1 MKIKKVTSWIT
12 MAVLLIMLGASS
24 LTVAKA
30 SNAWKGFDLS
40 TESYYGDDYDVSEFQ
55 AKDST
60 DSVRVRVDYADG
72 VLDYRVVG
80 AMEEFTDDYDDCS
93 NGYVYRISSEG
104 EYYLYSWVKEWGY
117 SYAGLR
123 VDSTTDSFT
132 NHMGAF
138 MAY

>member
-40 TESYYGDDYDVSEFQ
+40 TESYYGDDYDVSGFQ
-55 AKDST
+55 AKDTT
-60 DSVRVRVDYADG
+60 DSVITDVSYADG

-80 AMEEFTDDYDDCS
+80 AMDEDTDDYDDCS
-93 NGYVYRISSEG
+93 NGYVYRVSSTG
-104 EYYLYSWVKEWGY
+104 RYSFYSWVKEWGY

-138 MAY
+138 MAN